1 MSYTLFRD
9 SFGFTFELTKH
20 IHYSPLKIIIFGLF
34 YEGRSRSDNKTL
46 KIAEFSKKCLQ
57 SRFLSVYLY
66 YIAIIFPSLVLVCMS
81 KSSTLKKGRII
92 LCAHLKNF
100 KNK

>member
-57 SRFLSVYLY
+57 SRLSISLFILY
-66 YIAIIFPSLVLVCMS
+66 RHHIS
-81 KSSTLKKGRII
+81 KFGVGVHEQVI
-92 LCAHLKNF
+92 NF
-100 KNK
+100 KEGKNNPLCPSKKF